1 MKYDFEYA
9 PGSTYE
15 HIVTLLDRHA
25 ERGVVIDLGSGAA
38 RIAAP
43 LRELGFDYVGGE
55 LDELALQSMAER
67 GIEHREIDLRDLD
80 ALPDAIVEA
89 AAGRPVAAIAML
101 DVIEHLVDPRAVLRA
116 LRTAL
121 EHVGASTLA
130 MSVPNVAHNDLAAQL
145 LMGRW
150 ELTDAGLL
158 DRTHISLFTNER
170 LRRDLASC
178 GFTTIERL
186 DIVAPETEQ
195 HVPVDAP
202 ALALSTPM
210 SRALRSWRAQVD
222 AFGDTYQFVGLYRL
236 DPEHAADGA
245 DGAEPDD
252 EVETARP
259 FASVVVRTQGTRS
272 SLEDTLVSL
281 AAQTDDAFE
290 VLLIVNADADA
301 VVRVRELVDSFAAEF
316 RSRVQVHLC
325 ESATRSVPLN
335 LALDLAKGRYL
346 LFLDDDDVALAHWVE
361 TFRLGEEF
369 PGRIIRAICYGQD
382 FAHEPGTSDLHYEP
396 VAAPVSFGPSF
407 DFIEHLV
414 VNKTPFCSIALPVD
428 ALRSSGIRFD
438 PELDLI
444 EDFDV
449 LIRAAQ
455 VCGVIDS
462 GVATSLYRRWRREPG
477 TRSEITQEAWA
488 DSLEVVLQKLD
499 DSPLLLPAGSARRV
513 RHLEYEFHRLA
524 GELHAIRIY
533 LAAVESENAGLR
545 HELDA
550 LRRSRFWRLTK
561 PARVATRKLH
571 GLRSRA
577 GKHSAS

>member
-25 ERGVVIDLGSGAA
+25 ERGVVIDLGCGAA
-38 RIAAP
+38 QIAAP
-43 LRELGFDYVGGE
+43 LRELGFGYVGGE
-55 LDELALQSMAER
+55 VDELALQSMAER

-80 ALPDAIVEA
+80 VLPDAIVEA

-101 DVIEHLVDPRAVLRA
+101 DVIEHLADPRAVLRA
-116 LRTAL
+116 LRVAL
-121 EHVGASTLA
+121 ERVGASTLA
-130 MSVPNVAHNDLAAQL
+130 LSVPNIAHNDLAAQL

-150 ELTDAGLL
+150 QLTDAGLL

-178 GFTTIERL
+178 GFTTIERF
-186 DIVAPETEQ
+186 DIIAPETEQ

-210 SRALRSWRAQVD
+210 SRALRGWRAQAD
-222 AFGDTYQFVGLYRL
+222 AFGDTYQFVGLHRL
-236 DPEHAADGA
+236 DPEYVEDCDEAG
-245 DGAEPDD
+245 DD
-252 EVETARP
+252 VDPARP
-259 FASVVVRTQGTRS
+259 FATVVVRTQGTRS

-290 VLLIVNADADA
+290 VLLIVNADTAA
-301 VVRVRELVDSFAAEF
+301 AERVQASVDSFAPQF
-316 RSRVQVHLC
+316 RARVQVHLC

-335 LALDLAKGRYL
+335 LALDLARGRYL

-361 TFRLGEEF
+361 TFRLGEQF

-414 VNKTPFCSIALPVD
+414 VNRTPFCSIALPVD

-449 LIRAAQ
+449 LIRSAQ
-455 VCGVIDS
+455 VCGVIDT

-477 TRSEITQEAWA
+477 TRAEITQEAWA

-533 LAAVESENAGLR
+533 LAEVESENAGLR

-550 LRRSRFWRLTK
+550 LKRSRFWKLTK

-571 GLRSRA
+571 DLRRRG